1 MSRLTKEIVTFLSTL
16 LLCYVSYKL
25 DTYNPMIIYLLVR
38 VWVEV
43 LEMKD

>member
-1 MSRLTKEIVTFLSTL
+1 MSRLTKEISIFLSTL
-16 LLCYVSYKL
+16 LLCYVSNKL
-25 DTYNPMIIYLLVR
+25 DTYNTMTLYLLVR

>member
-1 MSRLTKEIVTFLSTL
+1 MSKLTKEIVIFLSTL
-16 LLCYVSYKL
+16 LLCYVSHKL
-25 DTYNPMIIYLLVR
+25 DTYNTMTLYLLVR